1 MARRYVATE
10 EVRSILY
17 HCHSNINGGHYGAQR
32 ITAKVL
38 ESGFYWPTLFQD
50 AKGFVMS
57 CDAYQ
62 RTGNI

>member
-32 ITAKVL
+32 TAAKVL
-38 ESGFYWPTLFQD
+38 EAGFYWPTLFQD
-50 AKGFVMS
+50 PKVL
-57 CDAYQ
+57 
-62 RTGNI
+62 